1 MEIFTVIFFIS
12 LGVILG
18 KFIHSNNK
26 ENQDH
31 KRYIA
36 NIRKLQRRSN
46 QD

>member
-1 MEIFTVIFFIS
+1 MDIFTVIFFIF

-18 KFIHSNNK
+18 KIIHTHNK
-26 ENQDH
+26 DNQDH

-36 NIRKLQRRSN
+36 NIKKLQRRSN